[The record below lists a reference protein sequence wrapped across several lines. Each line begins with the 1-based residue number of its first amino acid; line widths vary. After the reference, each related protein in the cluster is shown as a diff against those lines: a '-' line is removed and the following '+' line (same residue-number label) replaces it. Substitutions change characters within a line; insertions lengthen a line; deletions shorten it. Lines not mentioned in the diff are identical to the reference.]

1 MWCWGFDVW
10 DALNSVVIWSCGL
23 VDFDSAVANAVGKER
38 LRFIGSI
45 VLKPRA
51 LYLEVTPFYK
61 QIAVLI
67 QVIIVFYLSLLL
79 TVKVY

>member
-1 MWCWGFDVW
+1 M
-10 DALNSVVIWSCGL
+10 LL
-23 VDFDSAVANAVGKER
+23 GKER
-38 LRFIGSI
+38 LRFIGVNRTQTSRT
-45 VLKPRA
+45 LSGG
-51 LYLEVTPFYK
+51 VTPFYK